1 MTREQRI
8 SEIMDE
14 LSCCRDVA
22 EQMFLAE
29 ICDKYGIDDVDVALQ
44 MFLDDEEVR

>member
-1 MTREQRI
+1 MTREQRV

-22 EQMFLAE
+22 EQMFLDE
-29 ICDKYGIDDVDVALQ
+29 ICDKYGNDVDVALQ
-44 MFLDDEEVR
+44 MFLDDEKA

>member
-1 MTREQRI
+1 MTREQRV

-14 LSCCRDVA
+14 LLCCRDVA
-22 EQMFLAE
+22 EHIFVDE

-44 MFLDDEEVR
+44 MFLDE

>member
-22 EQMFLAE
+22 EQMFL
-29 ICDKYGIDDVDVALQ
+29 
-44 MFLDDEEVR
+44 DDEEVR